1 MFRPGGGRAQG
12 RLRGLR
18 VGEGH
23 QQGEDQ
29 EAEGRGQEVAGQAK
43 VIWATWNFCKRGPIG

>member
-1 MFRPGGGRAQG
+1 MFRLGGGRAQG

-43 VIWATWNFCKRGPIG
+43 VTRTSWNFSQLGSIG